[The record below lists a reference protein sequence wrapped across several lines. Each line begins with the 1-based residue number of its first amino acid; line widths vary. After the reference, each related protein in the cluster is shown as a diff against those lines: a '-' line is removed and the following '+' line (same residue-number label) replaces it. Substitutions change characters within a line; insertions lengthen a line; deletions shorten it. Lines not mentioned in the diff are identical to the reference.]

1 MFMHAAYLLL
11 RREVLDALAKPT
23 ESLSLGRLLARL
35 AGLVDFLLRRWHR
48 LTVAS
53 SRICRAA
60 RWRLMPGEIL
70 LTSIE
75 WDGTRQ
81 GFDLRLIHNV

>member
-35 AGLVDFLLRRWHR
+35 AGLVDLLLRGWHR
-48 LTVAS
+48 LAVAS
-53 SRICRAA
+53 DRICRAA
-60 RWRLMPGEIL
+60 GRSR
-70 LTSIE
+70 
-75 WDGTRQ
+75 DGTRQ
-81 GFDLRLIHNV
+81 GFDLTTHNV